1 MREAEGGGRRPF
13 SGHDSRKI
21 GGKGEK
27 QSRDQERD
35 LARRAEDSSPY
46 ETDFLN

>member
-27 QSRDQERD
+27 QSRDQKR
-35 LARRAEDSSPY
+35 ARRAGDFSPY